1 MDEITKFS
9 VLDGKTEFTILD
21 EKWANDQTIAGKI
34 VKIDY
39 SLAENSNYTMLLIQL
54 SLFSRRKW

>member
-21 EKWANDQTIAGKI
+21 EKWANDQPIAGKI